1 MNAQEAKDEMLTTLM
16 DAWAPTGWPVVF
28 EDIEGSIP
36 TGNEPWLKVT
46 IRHIDGGTT
55 SLTGAHGVRRYEAV
69 GFLMAQVYVPS
80 GRGFVTAY
88 ELADVLLSAFTKIDT
103 EKCVGYSQQRIM
115 EVGTNSSFAQANFIT
130 DFKYESAR

>member
-1 MNAQEAKDEMLTTLM
+1 MEAWK
-16 DAWAPTGWPVVF
+16 PTGWPVVF
-28 EDIEGSIP
+28 EDLQADIP

-80 GRGFVTAY
+80 GRGFVDAY
-88 ELADVLLSAFTKIDT
+88 DLAEVLLAAFTKIRTD
-103 EKCVGYSQQRIM
+103 KCVGYEQQRIM
-115 EVGTNSSFAQANFIT
+115 EVGTNSTFAQANFIT

>member
-1 MNAQEAKDEMLTTLM
+1 MLGILLEAWT
-16 DAWAPTGWPVVF
+16 PTGFPVVY
-28 EDIEGSIP
+28 EDLQQSIP

-80 GRGFVTAY
+80 GKGYTDAY
-88 ELADVLLSAFTKIDT
+88 DLAEILLGAFTKIHTD
-103 EKCVGYSQQRIM
+103 KCVGYEQQRIM
-115 EVGTNSSFAQANFIT
+115 EVASNSTFAQCNFIT
-130 DFKYESAR
+130 DFKYESER